1 MPWYAQ
7 KMRVPLCIV
16 LLSATACLAPP
27 AASER
32 ATDAARSL
40 NVAARF
46 GRMDV
51 ALGLTADAVRKSFLE
66 HRAAWGKDVRVMD
79 VELVGFDMP
88 SGDRAHVEVEYAWS
102 RVDESLLRSTRVS
115 QEWRDVGGGFRLT
128 REKRSGGDLGL
139 FGEALPAPA
148 EPSPRRDAQ
157 FATKVIQ

>member
-1 MPWYAQ
+1 
-7 KMRVPLCIV
+7 MRALFCS
-16 LLSATACLAPP
+16 LALAATACLAPP

-51 ALGLTADAVRKSFLE
+51 ALGLTSDAVRKTFLE
-66 HRAAWGKDVRVMD
+66 HRASWGKDLRVLD
-79 VELVGFDMP
+79 VELVGFEMAA
-88 SGDRAHVEVEYAWS
+88 SDRAKVEVEYAWS
-102 RVDESLLRSTRVS
+102 RLNESLLRSTRVT
-115 QEWRDVGGGFRLT
+115 QEWRDAGGGFRLV
-128 REKRSGGDLGL
+128 REKRSSGDLGL
-139 FGEALPAPA
+139 FGEALPAQV